1 MGPERAGDKPLPA
14 QPIARRSLLKGV
26 GAGAVVAGAGG
37 VLSGIALG
45 FHLVERLLG
54 AQVRAAAATA
64 IEAETPEEVPAPS

>member
-1 MGPERAGDKPLPA
+1 MDSRDEPFDLVTER
-14 QPIARRSLLKGV
+14 
-26 GAGAVVAGAGG
+26 VVDDGNLVTAGG